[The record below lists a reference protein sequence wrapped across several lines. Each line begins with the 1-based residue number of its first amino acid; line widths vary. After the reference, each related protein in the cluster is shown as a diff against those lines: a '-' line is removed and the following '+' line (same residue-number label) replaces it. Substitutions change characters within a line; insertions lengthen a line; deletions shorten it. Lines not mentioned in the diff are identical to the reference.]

1 MYNKESQVLL
11 NIIIAV
17 SSNTDR
23 SKEYAE
29 YCVEDYV
36 HVKNKI
42 LLFKCTTMFTIIT
55 HWT

>member
-1 MYNKESQVLL
+1 VYNKESQVLL

-42 LLFKCTTMFTIIT
+42 LLLKCITVFTITT